1 MNIINNFDLNIE
13 ESEILRLLGYKKNQ
27 YDEEIIINIKEQIQ
41 NSKIYLQPQ
50 IWFEKIEIDKIY
62 KDKVILKNSTVL
74 NGEYIADKLKSCEYI
89 IVSISTLGFE
99 IDAIIEAAFEA
110 GDYLKGMII
119 DNIGVTALNYINK
132 FFWNSLLN
140 DIESSNIGIT
150 QRLSPG
156 DGSWQIEEQKKI
168 FDCFKDS
175 DINVKLLNSFLMTP
189 IKSSTIIYGFG
200 KDIGITRIDHT
211 CSECNMKNCRYKAE
225 EIVQV
230 KVNIDN
236 KIVSLKA
243 FKGQSLHKVLVE
255 NNIPIQNPCSGKGI
269 CGKCRVLITK
279 GIENWSKTD
288 EAHITLPELKK
299 GIRLACCYKVTGDIE
314 LTILTKEENIN
325 VLTEGQ
331 KINIKINPAVKKYF
345 LQLTLPSLND
355 QKDDL
360 ARLGDVYQLLD
371 IRDGYHFS
379 DIKINYNVLSNL
391 SETLRKDNF
400 NVTAAIYKNNLIAVE
415 SGDTTDILFG
425 AAIDIGTTTIA
436 CYLINMQ
443 NGKTIDASS
452 QVNSQRAYGADVISR
467 INYTIENVNGSKIL
481 KDSIVN
487 QINELLEILYRRN
500 NLDSKSIYHM
510 TIAGNTTMLHMLLG
524 ISCRNI
530 SMSPYIPSFT
540 NGFDIDASD
549 LGINICGTVNLLPG
563 ISSYVGSDIVADM
576 LAVEIIKTEKY
587 SLILDLGTNG
597 EIVLGNNQGISAC
610 AAAAGPAFEGTNIKN
625 GIGGVNGAISKIDLS
640 KTKKFETIGNA
651 SPIGICGSGVLDA
664 VSELLKHGIIDE
676 TGRMLDA
683 NEINSKDLSKKIILI
698 DGIKHFIIAEETE
711 NNSPI
716 YFTQKDVRE
725 VQLAKASIYAGIKI
739 LMKEQKINYD
749 QIETVYIAGGFGN
762 FMDIKSSINIGMIPK
777 ELEGK
782 IYSIGNGAGTGAK
795 KHLLSTDQESLAQQ
809 IKTKTKY
816 IELSAREDF
825 QELFMNSMMFKYIII

>member
-1 MNIINNFDLNIE
+1 MNIINNFDLDIE
-13 ESEILRLLGYKKNQ
+13 DSEILRLLGYKGTQ

-74 NGEYIADKLKSCEYI
+74 NGEFIADKLKNCEYI
-89 IVSISTLGFE
+89 IASISTLGFE

-110 GDYLKGMII
+110 GDYLKGMIV

-140 DIESSNIGIT
+140 DIKSSDIGIT

-200 KDIGITRIDHT
+200 KNIGITKIDHICT
-211 CSECNMKNCRYKAE
+211 ECNMKNCRYKTE

-236 KIVSLKA
+236 KIILLKA

-269 CGKCRVLITK
+269 CGKCRVLITN
-279 GIENWSKTD
+279 GVENWSKTD
-288 EAHITLPELKK
+288 EAHLTLPELKK
-299 GIRLACCYKVTGDIE
+299 GIRLACCYKVANDID

-331 KINIKINPAVKKYF
+331 EINININPAVKKYF
-345 LQLTLPSLND
+345 LELSPPSLND

-360 ARLGDVYQLLD
+360 SRLGDGYQLLG
-371 IRDGYHFS
+371 IRDGYHFF
-379 DIKINYNVLSNL
+379 DIKILSNL

-400 NVTAAIYKNNLIAVE
+400 NVTAAIYKNNLIALE

-436 CYLINMQ
+436 CYLIDMK

-452 QVNSQRAYGADVISR
+452 QVNNQRTYGADVISR
-467 INYTIENVNGSKIL
+467 INYTIENSNGSKIL

-487 QINELLEILYRRN
+487 QINELLEILYKRN

-524 ISCRNI
+524 TPCRNI

-549 LGINICGTVNLLPG
+549 VGINICGVVSLLPG

-576 LAVEIIKTEKY
+576 LAVEITKTEKY

-597 EIVLGNNQGISAC
+597 EIVLGNSQGISAC

-640 KTKKFETIGNA
+640 KPKKFETIGNA

-664 VSELLKHGIIDE
+664 VSELLKYGIIDE
-676 TGRMLDA
+676 TGRMLDP
-683 NEINSKDLSKKIILI
+683 NEIKSKELSKKIVLV

-777 ELEGK
+777 ELDGK

-795 KHLLSTDQESLAQQ
+795 KYLLSTEQENLAQQ
-809 IKTKTKY
+809 IKIKTKY

-825 QELFMNSMMFKYIII
+825 QELFMNSMMFNTFVGDI